1 MDFLFKVE
9 YPAGY
14 GLAVVSYVQMA
25 VLCYTGQNVVNRVRS
40 FHSLPNCVMIPI
52 IFLYEFLYKKLQNN
66 RLLEAFYNFKWY
78 LLPIGDQKVL
88 MNELLQMQNG
98 VELRIGPFDQLNFE
112 TLNIVS
118 NIVTQ
123 LSSNSSDFTF
133 FLLLTIISVDSK
145 GVLAFDVS
153 ISNWSINI

>member
-1 MDFLFKVE
+1 
-9 YPAGY
+9 
-14 GLAVVSYVQMA
+14 
-25 VLCYTGQNVVNRVRS
+25 
-40 FHSLPNCVMIPI
+40 
-52 IFLYEFLYKKLQNN
+52 
-66 RLLEAFYNFKWY
+66 
-78 LLPIGDQKVL
+78 